1 MLQVLIDNRFIER
14 SLPREIRLEN
24 ELLKVSHDG
33 YILVKAKYLLA
44 LAQIF
49 FFFFKNLNF
58 LLSSFF
64 YHISPVY
71 SYTRLRF
78 NNFCIHL
85 IP

>member
-49 FFFFKNLNF
+49 FFFLRILTFF
-58 LLSSFF
+58 YLLSSIIFHLF
-64 YHISPVY
+64 IHILAYVSIIFV
-71 SYTRLRF
+71 S
-78 NNFCIHL
+78 I
-85 IP
+85 

>member
-44 LAQIF
+44 LAQVF
-49 FFFFKNLNF
+49 FFFFKNLN
-58 LLSSFF
+58 
-64 YHISPVY
+64 
-71 SYTRLRF
+71 
-78 NNFCIHL
+78 
-85 IP
+85 